1 MGGAEALN
9 LLPPPQHTHMHLNQI
24 TLPALDVAA
33 SIVFYKKLGCT
44 LLVESAH
51 YARFKAPKGDVTLSV
66 HLVDKAAAG
75 PQTVVYF
82 ECGALDL
89 RVAELKAMGLQFTQ
103 DPKDETWL
111 WREARLQ
118 DPSGNPIC
126 LYHAGDNRLN
136 PPWRVGG
143 QQPGEM
149 VTPTLE
155 TQRLLLRPLLH
166 TDLPQFLEINRDA
179 EVTRY
184 LPYPAWVAMDDA
196 VSWYHRMLGLIAD
209 GKIAYN
215 AVVDKASGRIVGG
228 TLLRD
233 IDGDTGKLEVGYVLG
248 REFWGKALMREA
260 VGAVVGH
267 AFAKP
272 GMRRVE
278 AHIDGHNTASQ
289 RLVEALGFQ
298 REAVLRDYWGDKG
311 GVSDCVIYGLLRREW
326 SVRTVPSDA
335 TDHA

>member
-1 MGGAEALN
+1 MN
-9 LLPPPQHTHMHLNQI
+9 LNQI

-33 SIVFYKKLGCT
+33 SVAFYKRLGCT

-51 YARFKAPKGDVTLSV
+51 YARLKAPKGDVTLSV
-66 HLVDKAAAG
+66 HWVDPIPEA

-89 RVAELKAMGLQFTQ
+89 RVAELKAFGVQFTQ
-103 DPKDETWL
+103 EPQDESWL
-111 WREARLQ
+111 WREARLL

-143 QQPGEM
+143 QQPVGL

-155 TQRLLLRPLLH
+155 TPRLLLRPLLQS
-166 TDLPQFLEINRDA
+166 DLPEFLEINRDE

-184 LPYPAWVAMDDA
+184 LPYAAWVAMDDA
-196 VSWYHRMLGLIAD
+196 VHWYHRMLGLITD

-215 AVVDKASGRIVGG
+215 AVVEKATGKVVGG

-233 IDGDTGKLEVGYVLG
+233 LDGDTGKLEVGYVLG
-248 REFWGKALMREA
+248 RAFWGKGLMREA
-260 VGAVVGH
+260 VGAVVDH
-267 AFAKP
+267 AFATP
-272 GMRRVE
+272 QMRRVE
-278 AHIDGHNTASQ
+278 AHIDGRNIASQ
-289 RLVEALGFQ
+289 KLVEGLGFQ
-298 REAVLRDYWGDKG
+298 REALLRDHWLDKG
-311 GVSDCVIYGLLRREW
+311 DVSDSLIYGVLRREW
-326 SVRTVPSDA
+326 KQPKQD
-335 TDHA
+335 

>member
-1 MGGAEALN
+1 
-9 LLPPPQHTHMHLNQI
+9 MHLNQI
-24 TLPALDVAA
+24 TLPALDIAA
-33 SIVFYKKLGCT
+33 SIAFYKRLGCT

-66 HLVDKAAAG
+66 HLVDEAPAG
-75 PQTVVYF
+75 AQTVVYF

-89 RVAELKAMGLQFTQ
+89 RVAELKAMGVQFTQ
-103 DPKDETWL
+103 DPRDEPWL

-126 LYHAGDNRLN
+126 LFLAGDNRLN

-143 QQPGEM
+143 QQPVGL

-155 TQRLLLRPLLH
+155 TPRLLLRPLLQA
-166 TDLPQFLEINRDA
+166 DLPQFLEINRDA

-184 LPYPAWVAMDDA
+184 LPYPAWVVMDDA
-196 VSWYHRMLGLIAD
+196 TRWYHRMLGFIAE

-215 AVVDKASGRIVGG
+215 AVIEKASGRIVGG

-260 VGAVVGH
+260 VGAVIDH
-267 AFAKP
+267 AFANP
-272 GMRRVE
+272 EMRRIE
-278 AHIDGHNTASQ
+278 AHIDGRNTASQ

-298 REAVLRDYWGDKG
+298 RDAVLRDYWGDKG
-311 GVSDCVIYGLLRREW
+311 EVSDCMVYALLRREW
-326 SVRTVPSDA
+326 EARK
-335 TDHA
+335 

>member
-1 MGGAEALN
+1 MN
-9 LLPPPQHTHMHLNQI
+9 LNQI

-33 SIVFYKKLGCT
+33 SIAFYKRLGCT

-66 HLVDKAAAG
+66 HMVDQV
-75 PQTVVYF
+75 PTVSQVVVYF

-89 RVAELKAMGLQFTQ
+89 RVAELKALGVQFTQ
-103 DPKDETWL
+103 EPADERWL
-111 WREARLQ
+111 WREARLL

-126 LYHAGDNRLN
+126 LYLAGSNRLN

-143 QQPGEM
+143 QQAAGL

-155 TQRLLLRPLLH
+155 TPRLLLRPLLH
-166 TDLPQFLEINRDA
+166 SDLPEFLEINRDE

-184 LPYPAWVAMDDA
+184 LPYAAWVAMIDA
-196 VSWYHRMLGLIAD
+196 VAWYHRMLGLIAD

-215 AVVDKASGRIVGG
+215 AVVEKASGRVIGG

-248 REFWGKALMREA
+248 RAFWGRGLMREA
-260 VGAVVGH
+260 VGAVVDY
-267 AFAKP
+267 AFATP
-272 GMRRVE
+272 EMRRVE
-278 AHIDGHNTASQ
+278 AHIDGRNTASQ
-289 RLVEALGFQ
+289 RLVESLGFKC
-298 REAVLRDYWGDKG
+298 EAVLRDHWLDKG
-311 GVSDCVIYGLLRREW
+311 EVSDATVYGVLRREW
-326 SVRTVPSDA
+326 DA
-335 TDHA
+335 GKASI